1 MKKKL
6 LGVALF
12 LTGSFVAYNEL
23 HTENAE
29 AANDQHVTQLGNVQF
44 EIHSAK
50 AHDKIVDRTGFQSVK
65 PLSDNG
71 EFVVL
76 DLTVT
81 NHESTQLVLDT
92 QLVYN
97 LVTAEGQ
104 IFEPT
109 AIRFDDFFGLEAIN
123 PGLSVTGQLAF
134 EVPVNLKDYELLVE
148 SNEADGTV
156 PIP

>member
-6 LGVALF
+6 LGVALL
-12 LTGSFVAYNEL
+12 LTGAFVAYNEL
-23 HTENAE
+23 RLENAE
-29 AANDQHVTQLGNVQF
+29 AANDQQVTQLGNVQF
-44 EIHSAK
+44 EIHSAE

-97 LVTAEGQ
+97 LVTADGQ

-109 AIRFDDFFGLEAIN
+109 AIRFDDFFGVEAIN

-134 EVPVNLKDYELLVE
+134 EVPINLKDYELLVE